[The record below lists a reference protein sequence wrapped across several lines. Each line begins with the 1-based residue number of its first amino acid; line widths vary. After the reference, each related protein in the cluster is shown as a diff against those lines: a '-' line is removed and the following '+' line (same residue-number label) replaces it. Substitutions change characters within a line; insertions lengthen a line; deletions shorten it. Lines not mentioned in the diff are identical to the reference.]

1 MLQRISRRTFGRRR
15 LRAALAVLAFVTVPV
30 PPALAASDDD
40 ARAAFKEGTALVERT
55 QWAEALAA
63 FERASGARRH
73 AVTTY
78 NIGACERAMGRYT
91 RARRTFAKA
100 LAEND
105 ASGGKELP
113 ESLVTEA
120 KGALLQIDG
129 ILVKVT
135 LAVTPPEA
143 KVVVDGRPLEKG
155 DGDKLLAGL
164 RAPGPGE
171 ALPKSPSVVILDHG
185 AHVFTFQREGFAD
198 AVVNKTFSPGK
209 SESLN
214 VELEKLP
221 ATLRITSNRPAALV
235 AVNGVDVGPVPV
247 DVLRPAGTYKVL
259 VRDEGYV
266 PYEGALSVKPGQ
278 SSSLKADLAPEKPSI
293 FSRWWF
299 WTAAGVVVAGA
310 ATTTYLVTRPEPKRA
325 PVNGG
330 TLGWTVSVP

>member
-1 MLQRISRRTFGRRR
+1 MLRHF
-15 LRAALAVLAFVTVPV
+15 
-30 PPALAASDDD
+30 LAASAALLFVELLDVSARGAGEDD
-40 ARAAFKEGTALVERT
+40 ARAAFKEGTALVEKA

-63 FERASGARRH
+63 FERASAARRH

-78 NIGACERAMGRYT
+78 NIAACERAMGRYT

-113 ESLVTEA
+113 ASLATEA
-120 KGALLQIDG
+120 KGAIDQIDG
-129 ILVKVT
+129 IVVKVT

-143 KVVVDGRPLEKG
+143 KVVIDGRPLEKG
-155 DGDKLLAGL
+155 DGDQLLAGL
-164 RAPGPGE
+164 RPPGPGE
-171 ALPKSPSVVILDHG
+171 ALPKSPSVIVLDNG

-198 AVVNKTFSPGK
+198 AVLNKTFTPGK
-209 SESLN
+209 SETMDVS
-214 VELEKLP
+214 LEKLP
-221 ATLRITSNRPAALV
+221 ATLKISSNRPSALV

-259 VRDEGYV
+259 VRDDGYV
-266 PYEGALSVKPGQ
+266 PYEGSLSVKPGQ
-278 SSSLKADLAPEKPSI
+278 SSSLKADLVPEKPSI

-310 ATTTYLVTRPEPKRA
+310 ATTTYVLTRPEPKRA